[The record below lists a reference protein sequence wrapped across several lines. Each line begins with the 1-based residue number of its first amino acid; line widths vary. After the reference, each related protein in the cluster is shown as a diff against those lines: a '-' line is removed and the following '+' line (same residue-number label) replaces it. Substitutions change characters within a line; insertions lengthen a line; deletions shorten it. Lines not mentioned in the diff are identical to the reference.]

1 MIPFMIRLFA
11 CASSLKNCHQGA
23 LSDVRVDYENGTFS
37 PGAREVLFVFYLP
50 KGLIVGSIVEN
61 SADFRNAILTKIRSA
76 RFELLAF

>member
-1 MIPFMIRLFA
+1 MQL
-11 CASSLKNCHQGA
+11 NCNYV
-23 LSDVRVDYENGTFS
+23 LS

-50 KGLIVGSIVEN
+50 KGLIVGSIAEN

>member
-1 MIPFMIRLFA
+1 MK
-11 CASSLKNCHQGA
+11 LKKI
-23 LSDVRVDYENGTFS
+23 LESVS

-50 KGLIVGSIVEN
+50 KGLIVGSIAEN